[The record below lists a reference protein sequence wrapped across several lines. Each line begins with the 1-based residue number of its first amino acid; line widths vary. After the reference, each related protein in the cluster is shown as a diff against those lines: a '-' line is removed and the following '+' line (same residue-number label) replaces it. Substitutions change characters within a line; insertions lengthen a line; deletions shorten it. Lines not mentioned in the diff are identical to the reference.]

1 MNSLLVRHARFAES
15 GGHDERRGDS
25 RHSVK
30 SEKVAVLSVR
40 NGRVCQIA
48 SHVAVSPSKAAHSV
62 QRVADADVQ
71 AGTQPKIVAHVMQ
84 RSALIALLKG
94 VERHDRRVRQRLC
107 DDTCVARGLLLR
119 TYRGRAIRLWE
130 AGTYMASIWQRA
142 PSGRVE
148 GRLCCK
154 ARGFDRRRCPLCLWL
169 RTQHARQCARQEVAS
184 R

>member
-1 MNSLLVRHARFAES
+1 MALNHKTAGLALGLPLDLWSRCWQTCQVPDKAVAESIDPGIHLRVNSLLVRHARFAGN

-30 SEKVAVLSVR
+30 SEQVAVLSVR

-84 RSALIALLKG
+84 RSALIAMLKG
-94 VERHDRRVRQRLC
+94 VERHDGRVRLRLRWC
-107 DDTCVARGLLLR
+107 HTCAVGPGGLMVSIPCMR
-119 TYRGRAIRLWE
+119 Y
-130 AGTYMASIWQRA
+130 AS
-142 PSGRVE
+142 
-148 GRLCCK
+148 
-154 ARGFDRRRCPLCLWL
+154 
-169 RTQHARQCARQEVAS
+169 
-184 R
+184 